1 MSEPTERPI
10 VVIGSVNLDIMVQV
24 DKPPSP
30 GETVLSRAVARRPGG
45 KGANQAVAASRMGAS
60 VSFIGNIGD
69 DENGEFL
76 LQELQ
81 SEGVDTSFVGISR
94 EPTGMAFILVSE
106 AGENFITV
114 ISGANHDMKGP
125 SVIASLRS
133 HLASAVVVMQGE
145 IPLEIIAS
153 VAAASVGQRVI
164 INMAPFQPLD
174 EATLSLC
181 DPLILNQSEASSM
194 LGFDVQSP
202 EDGFRAVEGLLQMVR
217 SCVVTLGGHG
227 ACWAD
232 GSDVGHVAAP
242 QVKSVVDTTGAGD
255 AFVGSLA
262 AELARGADLRSAT
275 ELGVLAGSYSVELFG
290 AQSSYPTRDSLLIR
304 SK

>member
-1 MSEPTERPI
+1 MSESTESPI
-10 VVIGSVNLDIMVQV
+10 LVIGSVNLDLMAQV
-24 DKPPSP
+24 DKPPRP
-30 GETVLSRAVARRPGG
+30 GETVLARAMVRRPGG

-60 VSFIGNIGD
+60 VSFVGSVGD

-81 SEGVDTSFVGISR
+81 GEGVDTSFVGISR
-94 EPTGMAFILVSE
+94 ESTGIAFILVSE

-114 ISGANHDMKGP
+114 ISGANHDMRVS
-125 SVIASLRS
+125 SVIASLKA
-133 HLASAVVVMQGE
+133 HLVSSIVVMQGE

-153 VAAASVGQRVI
+153 VAAESVGQRIV

-174 EATLSLC
+174 EAILSLC

-194 LGFDVQSP
+194 LGFDVRSP
-202 EDGFRAVEGLLQMVR
+202 EDGVRAVEGLLNVVR
-217 SCVVTLGGHG
+217 SCVVTLGGNG

-232 GSDVGHVAAP
+232 GNDVGHVAAP

-290 AQSSYPTRDSLLIR
+290 AQSSYPTRDSLLRR